1 MSEEMAPTSAPEST
15 PIDAPESTP
24 AEGQGQ
30 ENNPEPPE
38 SKPAP
43 KPKQP
48 KMRKVVVDGKE
59 EHVDEEQ
66 VFKDYQKY
74 RSADQK
80 FREAAQAKKA
90 TEEFIEALK
99 KDPEKILSDKRL
111 SIDKK
116 KLAEKWLME
125 AIEAE
130 MNPVDPR
137 DEKLS
142 AAEKKLKEYEEKE
155 RKAKEETE
163 KAEYQKVVERR
174 KADISK
180 TLHQA
185 MQATHL
191 SKDPESAAAVLREM
205 ALYMR
210 TAREQ
215 GEEVSPEELVE
226 HIHNQRFQQFYSLA
240 HQFEGEELIEFLG
253 NEIVNRIR
261 KADLARLKASRSQ
274 PEQQHKDEAPAAKA
288 KKEPKRMD
296 PWEAKEYANKIIFGQ

>member
-1 MSEEMAPTSAPEST
+1 MSDEMTTSAPEST
-15 PIDAPESTP
+15 PTEAPESIP
-24 AEGQGQ
+24 AEGQEQ
-30 ENNPEPPE
+30 ENSTEGSE
-38 SKPAP
+38 SKPSS

-48 KMRKVVVDGKE
+48 KMRKIVVDGKE

-90 TEEFIEALK
+90 TEEFLEALK

-111 SIDKK
+111 SLDKK

-130 MNPVDPR
+130 MNPTDPR

-155 RKAKEETE
+155 RQAKEEAE
-163 KAEYQKVVERR
+163 KSEYQRVVEQR

-191 SKDPESAAAVLREM
+191 SKNPESAAAVLREM

-215 GEEVSPEELVE
+215 GEEVTPEELVE

-240 HQFEGEELIEFLG
+240 HEFEGDELIEFLG
-253 NEIVNRIR
+253 DEIVGRIR
-261 KADLARLKASRSQ
+261 RADLARLKASRSQ
-274 PEQQHKDEAPAAKA
+274 PEQQHKDESPAAKV
-288 KKEPKRMD
+288 KKEPKKMD
-296 PWEAKEYANKIIFGQ
+296 PWEAKEYANKIIFGK